1 MELSTNSIVPS
12 AKEDEEPTP
21 SGPPFLLR
29 RSLLPSP
36 AAALPLHP
44 IPPRVADDND
54 GVDRGRYATVA
65 RDAAFALA
73 GREELEALGT
83 ELLRSCWLAR
93 LTRCPAEKVGGRQV
107 GEGVCYAD
115 EERQVEVEPRR
126 GRERREFDPRFRSSG
141 GLGEWSQ
148 WTPWPTAHR
157 LATWQVE
164 PRLTVQ
170 EETIFLRLGKG
181 LHIFRQL
188 GCRLNRCLYSYE
200 KYSLPIKMQNVLT
213 FFLPPVP
220 RHILV

>member
-21 SGPPFLLR
+21 SGPDPFLLR

-36 AAALPLHP
+36 AAASPLHP

-54 GVDRGRYATVA
+54 GVDRGRYAIATVA

-107 GEGVCYAD
+107 GEGAD

-126 GRERREFDPRFRSSG
+126 GRER
-141 GLGEWSQ
+141 
-148 WTPWPTAHR
+148 
-157 LATWQVE
+157 
-164 PRLTVQ
+164 
-170 EETIFLRLGKG
+170 ETRI
-181 LHIFRQL
+181 
-188 GCRLNRCLYSYE
+188 
-200 KYSLPIKMQNVLT
+200 
-213 FFLPPVP
+213 
-220 RHILV
+220 